1 MMIGFNNDKLTNFVI
16 FITFALTVGY
26 FVNKNY
32 NAIVLLYLLVAVMYS
47 LSKNVLSSLGISI
60 ILTNILISMNM
71 VSVQENLENQKKKKS
86 KGVIKNKMIQNE

>member
-1 MMIGFNNDKLTNFVI
+1 MMIGFNKDKLTNFVI
-16 FITFALTVGY
+16 FIAVALTVGY

-32 NAIVLLYLLVAVMYS
+32 NAIVLLYLLAAVMYS

-71 VSVQENLENQKKKKS
+71 VSIQENLENQKKKKS

>member
-1 MMIGFNNDKLTNFVI
+1 MIGFNNDKLTNFVI
-16 FITFALTVGY
+16 FIAFALTVGY

-47 LSKNVLSSLGISI
+47 LSKNLLSSLGISI

-71 VSVQENLENQKKKKS
+71 VSLQENLENQKKKKS

>member
-16 FITFALTVGY
+16 FIALALTVGY

-32 NAIVLLYLLVAVMYS
+32 NAIVLLYLLAAVMYS

>member
-1 MMIGFNNDKLTNFVI
+1 
-16 FITFALTVGY
+16 
-26 FVNKNY
+26 
-32 NAIVLLYLLVAVMYS
+32 MYS

-71 VSVQENLENQKKKKS
+71 VSIQENLENQKKKKS